1 MGAKGAKPQKKN
13 EAELLEEEITLLLS
27 NTHFNRQQIQEW
39 HANFVVSIF
48 TIKSRGCIFTRF
60 IILIERLSKR
70 KIR

>member
-39 HANFVVSIF
+39 HAGFVVSIF
-48 TIKSRGCIFTRF
+48 TSKSRGSIFTRF